1 MKNAAINKKVRGNSL
16 NSRRIRKLLKN
27 KLACVGFVVF
37 VLVILA
43 CLCAPLLTSYDP
55 NAISPTDK
63 FLPISKEHIL
73 GTDQLGRDMFA
84 RILYGGRISIS
95 LALCASLLTGF
106 VGVVMGCIAGY
117 CGGKVDNAI
126 MVSSEFIGCFPSN
139 ILTLLVIGFLGQSI
153 VWMVAVWVFTGW
165 SGTMRMVRSRILSL
179 REEAYVDSCR
189 VNGLNG
195 AEIMFKH
202 LLPNTIG
209 IVIMSVTSAVGGYVL
224 AEAGLSFLG
233 FGLSPSMASWGN
245 IINAAKNLDIMINHP
260 QMWIIPGVA
269 ISIFVLSCNF
279 FGDGLRD
286 VLDVTQ

>member
-1 MKNAAINKKVRGNSL
+1 MNNVATKKRIHGDSL
-16 NSRRIRKLLKN
+16 NSRRIRKLFKN
-27 KLACVGFVVF
+27 KLACIGFITF
-37 VLVILA
+37 WLIILA
-43 CLCAPLLTSYDP
+43 CILAPLLTKYDP
-55 NAISPTDK
+55 NAISPAEK
-63 FLPISKEHIL
+63 YLPISLDHIL

-84 RILYGGRISIS
+84 RILYGGRISIT
-95 LALCASLLTGF
+95 LALCASLLTGL

-117 CGGKVDNAI
+117 SGGRIDNAI
-126 MVSSEFIGCFPSN
+126 MVISEFIGCFPSN
-139 ILTLLVIGFLGQSI
+139 ILTLLVIGFLGQSV

-209 IVIMSVTSAVGGYVL
+209 IVIMSITSSVGGYVL

-269 ISIFVLSCNF
+269 ISLFVLSCNF

>member
-1 MKNAAINKKVRGNSL
+1 
-16 NSRRIRKLLKN
+16 
-27 KLACVGFVVF
+27 
-37 VLVILA
+37 
-43 CLCAPLLTSYDP
+43 
-55 NAISPTDK
+55 
-63 FLPISKEHIL
+63 
-73 GTDQLGRDMFA
+73 
-84 RILYGGRISIS
+84 
-95 LALCASLLTGF
+95 
-106 VGVVMGCIAGY
+106 
-117 CGGKVDNAI
+117 
-126 MVSSEFIGCFPSN
+126 
-139 ILTLLVIGFLGQSI
+139 
-153 VWMVAVWVFTGW
+153 
-165 SGTMRMVRSRILSL
+165 MRMVRSRILSL

-209 IVIMSVTSAVGGYVL
+209 IVIMSITSSVGGYVL
-224 AEAGLSFLG
+224 SEAGLSFLG

-269 ISIFVLSCNF
+269 ISLSVLSCNF